1 MTEFLQTLW
10 SFIQIIWGPVVGA
23 VIGYFTNFLAVKML
37 FRPYKPWKIFGFTL
51 PFTPGIVPRR
61 KDELAHAI
69 GNAVGNYLFTG
80 DDLKDLL
87 LSDATKDRVIDV
99 TMDALDISLAFDGG
113 EESEMQTVNT
123 LALTYLSPEQW
134 GKTKGKITKLLSE
147 RLLAAAKDM
156 ELGKMIAEQ
165 GAEAIR
171 EKKSSLGMMALLI
184 NDATIHAILPLF
196 ADKVDKYIEEN
207 GKSLIDRA
215 VIKQL
220 DEYTNRPLHDLMD
233 YTDEEQIRS
242 IITVAYE
249 KLVANLGAHF
259 RDYLDIASVVENKVA
274 AMDPREFEALCM
286 QVMKRELSA
295 VINLGAII
303 GFVLGL
309 LNIFT
314 NIF

>member
-134 GKTKGKITKLLSE
+134 GKTKGKIT
-147 RLLAAAKDM
+147 
-156 ELGKMIAEQ
+156 
-165 GAEAIR
+165 
-171 EKKSSLGMMALLI
+171 
-184 NDATIHAILPLF
+184 
-196 ADKVDKYIEEN
+196 
-207 GKSLIDRA
+207 
-215 VIKQL
+215 
-220 DEYTNRPLHDLMD
+220 
-233 YTDEEQIRS
+233 
-242 IITVAYE
+242 
-249 KLVANLGAHF
+249 
-259 RDYLDIASVVENKVA
+259 
-274 AMDPREFEALCM
+274 
-286 QVMKRELSA
+286 VMKVLENFNEPELR
-295 VINLGAII
+295 LYPQ
-303 GFVLGL
+303 GL
-309 LNIFT
+309 LPEVNYHVPELNRTMTGSSWMAFGFIPAFPQGDFQT
-314 NIF
+314 KVYHFCAC